1 MQEQINEERKQ
12 LEIERKLRMERV
24 KKQREEQEKNPAA
37 PASGPQIITP
47 QQQANQQAANKMIS
61 INGTTESGIIQTV
74 QLNPQGDRLVI
85 RKVETKIVFEKI
97 DAHGR

>member
-1 MQEQINEERKQ
+1 M
-12 LEIERKLRMERV
+12 EIERKLRMDRV
-24 KKQREEQEKNPAA
+24 KKQRDEHEKNPAA

-47 QQQANQQAANKMIS
+47 QQQNLQANKMVS

-85 RKVETKIVFEKI
+85 RKVETKIVFEKM